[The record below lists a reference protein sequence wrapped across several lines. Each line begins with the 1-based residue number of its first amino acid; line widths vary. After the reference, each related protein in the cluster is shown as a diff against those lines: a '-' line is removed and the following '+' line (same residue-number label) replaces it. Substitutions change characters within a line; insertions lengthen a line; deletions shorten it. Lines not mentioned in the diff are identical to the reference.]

1 MSASIASTVTPT
13 GRETWAASPSLSSP
27 TSSPRGP
34 WPTATTISA
43 SATVSSS
50 VTPSG
55 KRNIE
60 ELAALCEAID
70 REHGAGL
77 DALSAPAG
85 LAGDARLF
93 VKSSCGFS
101 RAALIARDNLHL
113 QDALP
118 VSNVS
123 EDASARETLVKL
135 AGKDQA
141 PCLVAG
147 DRVIQESADIIAHLV
162 GAATDLPA

>member
-1 MSASIASTVTPT
+1 VI
-13 GRETWAASPSLSSP
+13 LDSSGIV
-27 TSSPRGP
+27 RH
-34 WPTATTISA
+34 A
-43 SATVSSS
+43 SS

-60 ELAALCEAID
+60 ELAALCEEID

-77 DALSAPAG
+77 EVLPSPAG
-85 LAGDARLF
+85 LAEGARLF

-113 QDALP
+113 QQTLT
-118 VSNVS
+118 VRNVT
-123 EDASARETLVKL
+123 EDAGARDELVKL

-147 DRVIQESADIIAHLV
+147 GKVIQESADIIAHLV
-162 GAATDLPA
+162 GTSTDLPG